1 MSKLLAALQQIDGR
15 PALTLE
21 TPASGVERPAPIVVG
36 SNDSNDAL
44 QRLAELQRL
53 LEQALAGQQTEA
65 PDKPADGSIA
75 PPKAP
80 AVVEPTS
87 RSRPADEPNQPVGV
101 AREFAELADRLLA
114 ELNSAAPAVVS
125 VFGIGNESADSFW
138 LLPLAVALWQKHAG
152 RILIVEADGDT
163 PRWPAHLGIE
173 AEIGLVELLESRVA
187 WRDCLRST
195 AIPDLDLLPRG
206 TGPIPAAGEPLSL
219 LKLLLD
225 NVKSEYALTLIAA
238 GSADRPL
245 AKHLAEQSE
254 GVVLVVDL
262 NATPQSAA
270 LRAKRLLDSTN
281 ARVLGAI
288 VRG

>member
-1 MSKLLAALQQIDGR
+1 MSKLLTALRQIDAK

-21 TPASGVERPAPIVVG
+21 TPATGVEQPAPVDVE
-36 SNDSNDAL
+36 SNDAL
-44 QRLAELQRL
+44 QRITELQRL
-53 LEQALAGQQTEA
+53 LEQALAGQQA
-65 PDKPADGSIA
+65 DASDKPPDEPTA
-75 PPKAP
+75 PPESA
-80 AVVEPTS
+80 ASIEPTS
-87 RSRPADEPNQPVGV
+87 RPHPADDLNQPVGV

-125 VFGIGNESADSFW
+125 VFGIGSESADSFW
-138 LLPLAVALWQKHAG
+138 LLPLAVALWQKQTG

-173 AEIGLVELLESRVA
+173 AEIGLVELLESRAA

-206 TGPIPAAGEPLSL
+206 MGPIPMAGEPLSL
-219 LKLLLD
+219 LKPLLD
-225 NVKSEYALTLIAA
+225 NVKSEYSLTLIAA

-245 AKHLAEQSE
+245 ARHLAAQSE
-254 GVVLVVDL
+254 GVVLVVGL
-262 NATPQSAA
+262 NATPRAAA
-270 LRAKRLLDSTN
+270 LRAKRLLESTN